1 MASRHTELT
10 PGAPAVA
17 RTGTSLRSLVSMLG
31 MTALALFTAFALG
44 ALIIWAAS
52 GKLETVGQA
61 YSGLVDGALFKR
73 RGLSESLIA
82 TTPYIFTSLAVALG
96 FKAGMFNIGVEGQ
109 FYIGALVGAWAGYAF
124 TGLPAIVHLPLTLSA
139 AALSGAIWAGIPG
152 YLKAKTGA
160 HEVITTIMANYLAF
174 RLTEYMV
181 NNPMK
186 DPNSTVPKTPDIA
199 ASAELWRLWEI
210 PQRLREPLN
219 ALWASIALGIVVL
232 LLARWV
238 LGWPSV
244 RRRVTQP
251 NQRRWIMYGSAL
263 LAVIILFV
271 ALPALTQAVWP
282 FTDDRDRMNMGLFL
296 AIAAAIFTWW
306 LLYRT
311 TIGFELRTIGAN
323 PSAARYAGVNVTRTI
338 VLGMALSGALA
349 ALAGAVEVLGLEHNL
364 PVFFSSGYGFDGIAI
379 ALLARND
386 PFAVPF
392 AAFLFG
398 GMRNGSDL
406 MELRSGVSKHLI
418 SLIQALVLLFVA
430 APAMIRWLYRM
441 REVRRLQEEAPLTRG
456 WGG

>member
-1 MASRHTELT
+1 MASHKTRPLL
-10 PGAPAVA
+10 G
-17 RTGTSLRSLVSMLG
+17 LLG
-31 MTALALFTAFALG
+31 MTLLALFTAFALG

-52 GKLETVGQA
+52 GSLETVGQA

-109 FYIGALVGAWAGYAF
+109 FYIGALAGVWAGYAL
-124 TGLPAIVHLPLTLSA
+124 TGLPAIVHLPLALGM
-139 AALSGAIWAGIPG
+139 AALAGAIWAGIPG

-160 HEVITTIMANYLAF
+160 HEVITTIMANYIAF

-210 PQRLREPLN
+210 PQRLHDPLN
-219 ALWASIALGIVVL
+219 ALWASIALGIVAL
-232 LLARWV
+232 LIARWV
-238 LGWPSV
+238 LGWPGV
-244 RRRVTQP
+244 RHRITGP
-251 NQRRWIMYGSAL
+251 AQRRWIMYGTGL
-263 LAVIILFV
+263 LAVIILYF

-282 FTDDRDRMNMGLFL
+282 FTDDRDRLNMGLFL

-323 PSAARYAGVNVTRTI
+323 PSAARYAGVHVTRTI

-349 ALAGAVEVLGLEHNL
+349 ALAGAVEVMGLEHNL

-386 PFAVPF
+386 PFAIPF

-441 REVRRLQEEAPLTRG
+441 REVRRLEEEAPLTRG

>member
-1 MASRHTELT
+1 MASRKAAALT
-10 PGAPAVA
+10 DKSTTTIRGIPLLN
-17 RTGTSLRSLVSMLG
+17 SLG
-31 MTALALFTAFALG
+31 MTLLALLTAFVLG
-44 ALIIWAAS
+44 ALIIWLAS
-52 GKLETVGQA
+52 GSLQTVVQA
-61 YSGLVDGALFKR
+61 YSGLLDGALFKK

-109 FYIGALVGAWAGYAF
+109 FYIGALAGAWAGYAF
-124 TGLPAIVHLPLTLSA
+124 TGLPAVIHLPLALGV

-160 HEVITTIMANYLAF
+160 HEVITTIMANYIAF
-174 RLTEYMV
+174 RLTEYLV

-186 DPNSTVPKTPDIA
+186 DPNSSVPKTPNIA
-199 ASAELWRLWEI
+199 PSAELWRFWEI
-210 PQRLREPLN
+210 PQRLQDPLS
-219 ALWASIALGIVVL
+219 ALSAGLALGVVVFL
-232 LLARWV
+232 VARWV
-238 LGWPSV
+238 IGWPAIRRRICGPAV
-244 RRRVTQP
+244 RRLVT
-251 NQRRWIMYGSAL
+251 YGAGVL
-263 LAVIILFV
+263 TVVIVFL
-271 ALPALTQAVWP
+271 ALPSLTQTVWP
-282 FTDDRDRMNMGLFL
+282 FTDDRDRLNVGLLL
-296 AIAAAIFTWW
+296 AVAAAIFTWW
-306 LLYRT
+306 LLQRT

-323 PSAARYAGVNVTRTI
+323 PSAAHYAGVNITRTI

-386 PFAVPF
+386 PFAILV

-406 MELRSGVSKHLI
+406 MELRSGVSKHII

-441 REVRRLQEEAPLTRG
+441 REVRRPEEEAPLTRG